1 MLETKVEL
9 HSDANP
15 QETTEWLESLDSV
28 LEDGGSERATF
39 LLARLI
45 DHAALYGIQSPHK
58 LTTPYINTI
67 PVEEEVPYPGDREIE
82 RRIKSL
88 NRWNAMA
95 MVVRANKHDSGIGGH
110 ISTYASL
117 ATLTEVGHNH
127 FFHAKHGDQPGDFIY
142 FQGHASPGMYARAF
156 LEGRLSEKHLENFR
170 HELRAEPGL
179 SSYPHPWLMPD
190 FWQFPTV
197 SMGLGPINAIYQARF
212 MRYLENRGIIPVTDR
227 KIWAFLGDGETDE
240 PESLGAITLAPRER
254 LDNLVF
260 VVNCNLQRLDGPVR
274 GNGQIITELEAAF
287 PGSRLERHQS
297 DLGMRLGRAACPR
310 HHRSAD
316 QAHG

>member
-95 MVVRANKHDSGIGGH
+95 MVVRANKHDPGIGGH

-127 FFHAKHGDQPGDFIY
+127 FFHAQAWRPTRRLHLLPGPRLARNVRPRVPRRPPL
-142 FQGHASPGMYARAF
+142 GKASGKLPA
-156 LEGRLSEKHLENFR
+156 
-170 HELRAEPGL
+170 
-179 SSYPHPWLMPD
+179 
-190 FWQFPTV
+190 
-197 SMGLGPINAIYQARF
+197 
-212 MRYLENRGIIPVTDR
+212 
-227 KIWAFLGDGETDE
+227 
-240 PESLGAITLAPRER
+240 
-254 LDNLVF
+254 
-260 VVNCNLQRLDGPVR
+260 
-274 GNGQIITELEAAF
+274 
-287 PGSRLERHQS
+287 
-297 DLGMRLGRAACPR
+297 
-310 HHRSAD
+310 
-316 QAHG
+316 